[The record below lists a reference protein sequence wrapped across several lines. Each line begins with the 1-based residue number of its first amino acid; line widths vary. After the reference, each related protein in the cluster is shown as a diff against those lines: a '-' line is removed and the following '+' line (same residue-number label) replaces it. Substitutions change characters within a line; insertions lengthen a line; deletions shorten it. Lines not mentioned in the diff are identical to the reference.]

1 MMEWD
6 LFPPYYYYFPFLCNA
21 SAYTIPKPLQVISF
35 GGRVDHLKLVVLK
48 VALKS
53 KKCGHPWPK
62 ARVVNPLGVLR
73 VTSGVI
79 GTFFLH
85 LNPS

>member
-35 GGRVDHLKLVVLK
+35 GGQVDHLKLVVLK

-53 KKCGHPWPK
+53 KNVGTPGL
-62 ARVVNPLGVLR
+62 RQGSSILGESLKLPQV
-73 VTSGVI
+73 
-79 GTFFLH
+79 
-85 LNPS
+85 